1 MDERERRVRDGGAR
15 DERRHDLVHVR
26 RTERAPDRHD
36 QRLVRVEPELALGLR
51 LGAGRERAAH
61 RRAGDDDL
69 FLLAVVLLALLEA
82 DEDAVD
88 RAGEHLRRQAGH
100 GVGLMHDGRDAE
112 LRRRLEHGVADVAA
126 GADGDVGLKVLDDL
140 ARVLRRLPRIVQR
153 AEVIRDLRWLEA
165 AVDVR
170 DLHGHDV
177 VARTRDEVGLHL
189 AVGADEEDAAVGH
202 PVAQDARDRERGVD
216 VACGAAAG
224 KEKVH
229 SNASQDQKN
238 GNRAVRAEG
247 RRGLP
252 DMLYKIRC

>member
-1 MDERERRVRDGGAR
+1 M
-15 DERRHDLVHVR
+15 
-26 RTERAPDRHD
+26 
-36 QRLVRVEPELALGLR
+36 
-51 LGAGRERAAH
+51 
-61 RRAGDDDL
+61 
-69 FLLAVVLLALLEA
+69 LLALLEA
-82 DEDAVD
+82 DENAVN
-88 RAGEHLRRQAGH
+88 RAGKHLRRQAGH
-100 GVGLMHDGRDAE
+100 GVGFMHDGRDTE
-112 LRRRLEHGVADVAA
+112 LRRCLEHGVADIAA

-153 AEVIRDLRWLEA
+153 AEVVRDLRRLEA

-177 VARTRDEVGLHL
+177 VARARDEVRLHL

-202 PVAQDARDRERGVD
+202 PVAQDARDRERGID

-229 SNASQDQKN
+229 SNASQDQKS
-238 GNRAVRAEG
+238 GNLAVRAEG

>member
-1 MDERERRVRDGGAR
+1 M
-15 DERRHDLVHVR
+15 
-26 RTERAPDRHD
+26 
-36 QRLVRVEPELALGLR
+36 
-51 LGAGRERAAH
+51 
-61 RRAGDDDL
+61 
-69 FLLAVVLLALLEA
+69 LLALLEA

-112 LRRRLEHGVADVAA
+112 LRRRFEHGVADVAA

-140 ARVLRRLPRIVQR
+140 ARILRRLPRIVQR
-153 AEVIRDLRWLEA
+153 AEVVRDLRWLEA

-177 VARTRDEVGLHL
+177 VARARDEVGLHL